1 MRRTF
6 ARKKKNKRHE
16 LLYTAQLKRDA
27 MKKDNEWGFYTLP
40 TQIDPEKRAI
50 ERLKIASEMSLK
62 NYGTPLVVTTSG
74 GKDSSVCVELAQRAS
89 IPFEVQHNHT
99 TADAPETVRFVRQEF
114 ARLENLGIKCTV
126 NYPTYKGKRTSMWGL
141 IPQKLMPPTRMA
153 RYCCEVLKEHGGDG
167 HFVCTGVR
175 WGESASRAKMRG
187 IFEKQVK
194 DRDKS
199 VKVQEDGG
207 SLEELFAPCK
217 LKAKHIVNPIIDWT
231 TSQVWD
237 FLRDSK
243 VPVNPLYECGFDR
256 VGCVGCPLAGKKRYR
271 EFNYWPAY
279 EKLYIQTFDRML
291 EERRRRG
298 KMQGNWMMGGTGQD
312 VFRWWMEE
320 DVLPGQMSLYDY
332 EEG

>member
-1 MRRTF
+1 
-6 ARKKKNKRHE
+6 
-16 LLYTAQLKRDA
+16 
-27 MKKDNEWGFYTLP
+27 
-40 TQIDPEKRAI
+40 
-50 ERLKIASEMSLK
+50 
-62 NYGTPLVVTTSG
+62 
-74 GKDSSVCVELAQRAS
+74 
-89 IPFEVQHNHT
+89 
-99 TADAPETVRFVRQEF
+99 
-114 ARLENLGIKCTV
+114 
-126 NYPTYKGKRTSMWGL
+126 MWGL
-141 IPQKLMPPTRMA
+141 IPQKLMPPTRMV

-167 HFVCTGVR
+167 RFVCTGVR
-175 WGESASRAKMRG
+175 WGESARRAKTRG

-194 DRDKS
+194 DRDRS

-217 LKAKHIVNPIIDWT
+217 LKAKHIVNPIVDWT

-271 EFNYWPAY
+271 EFNYWPTY

-298 KMQGNWMMGGTGQD
+298 KMQGNWMMGGTGRD

-320 DVLPGQMSLYDY
+320 DVLPGQMSIEDF
-332 EEG
+332 EEQTED

>member
-1 MRRTF
+1 
-6 ARKKKNKRHE
+6 
-16 LLYTAQLKRDA
+16 

-175 WGESASRAKMRG
+175 WGESARRAKMRG

-194 DRDKS
+194 DRDRS

-256 VGCVGCPLAGKKRYR
+256 VGCVGCPLAGKKAVQGVQLLARLRKVIYTDVRQNAGRTPQTREDARKLDDGRYR
-271 EFNYWPAY
+271 ARCIP
-279 EKLYIQTFDRML
+279 LVD
-291 EERRRRG
+291 
-298 KMQGNWMMGGTGQD
+298 GGG
-312 VFRWWMEE
+312 RAAWSNE
-320 DVLPGQMSLYDY
+320 LI
-332 EEG
+332 